1 MNSGRAKKIAKALYG
16 DLSRRGAK
24 YFKNPVTGQ
33 ITREVIR
40 DRYQDAK
47 KNHNTVVK
55 RRKQEYQSGI
65 IKLQNSCCI
74 LGIYGV

>member
-24 YFKNPVTGQ
+24 YFKNPITGQ
-33 ITREVIR
+33 ITRETLR

-47 KNHNTVVK
+47 KNYNRTAK
-55 RRKQEYQSGI
+55 
-65 IKLQNSCCI
+65 
-74 LGIYGV
+74 